1 MRREALDRSGAQRSR
16 PWRMMRV
23 SPSAPLVPMPTA
35 NGDSNRNV
43 DAAANASSSA
53 PGEEV
58 STADPAAVGD
68 AMAVDPEPVGE
79 SAFASALPRAETEGS
94 QDTMGTQVNAGP
106 PGHPG
111 NNPMGNLTIVFL
123 TGDGRGQENPH
134 NDAPTA
140 GDGQNNTPFG
150 TTGGQPPSSPGGSL
164 VMTFGTGHP
173 PPNFGRMPHPPPNL
187 VHMPGDPNSPL
198 VRLHGDNDTAPSDSD
213 AEQRSNAGTTPNRD
227 PVLPRMPPVL
237 FAFGQN
243 MNPFAT
249 QDVVHVRSDAVWNPP
264 APKSS
269 LRQWLHKRER
279 DLGIVCDDPHCKR
292 VHVQSDLD
300 GDSDSSKELMRLN
313 GFSTFDALCEHR
325 FHEACL
331 VQANTFNEELH
342 PLDSERAVL
351 RCPQCRKQ
359 GWATISPA

>member
-1 MRREALDRSGAQRSR
+1 
-16 PWRMMRV
+16 MRV
-23 SPSAPLVPMPTA
+23 SPSAPLVPVPTV
-35 NGDSNRNV
+35 NGDSNQGQ
-43 DAAANASSSA
+43 DAVANASSGA
-53 PGEEV
+53 PGEEA
-58 STADPAAVGD
+58 STANPAAAGD
-68 AMAVDPEPVGE
+68 AMAVDPEPIGDN
-79 SAFASALPRAETEGS
+79 APASVSPRAETEGP
-94 QDTMGTQVNAGP
+94 QDTMGTQANAGP

-134 NDAPTA
+134 NDAPAA

-150 TTGGQPPSSPGGSL
+150 TTGGQPPSTPGGSL
-164 VMTFGTGHP
+164 VMTFGTGNP

-198 VRLHGDNDTAPSDSD
+198 VRLHGDNATTPSDSD

-243 MNPFAT
+243 MNPFT
-249 QDVVHVRSDAVWNPP
+249 PQDVEHVRSDAVWNPP

-292 VHVQSDLD
+292 VHVEPDVE
-300 GDSDSSKELMRLN
+300 GDTGSNEELMRLN

-359 GWATISPA
+359 GWAAISPA